1 MSKISYY
8 IVDTET
14 NGLKA
19 GWHEV
24 TEISIVRCSDRTQL
38 TRRIKCSHPE
48 RSNDIALEI
57 TGKTIPD
64 LLKGETKIDVV
75 KRCNEFFA
83 EDGKDP
89 EHRCMVAHRASF
101 DVSHCHSLW
110 SEANEVFPANHWMDT
125 IKFAQDWSKHIGVL
139 PEEKTKSGNPSFKL
153 ASVLKFAGIKAMPGQ
168 HNAGSD
174 ARNTY
179 LFWKKGME
187 LGINHLPSVKP
198 YRHKLG

>member
-14 NGLKA
+14 NGLKP

-38 TRRIKCSHPE
+38 TRRIKCEHPE
-48 RSNDIALEI
+48 RSHEIALEI
-57 TGKTIPD
+57 TGKSIPD
-64 LLKGETKIDVV
+64 LLKGGSKLDVV
-75 KRCNEFFA
+75 NRCNEFFA

-101 DVSHCHSLW
+101 DKNHCHALW
-110 SEANEVFPANHWMDT
+110 AEVGQEFPANHWMDT
-125 IKFAQDWSKHIGVL
+125 IKFAQDWAKYVGKK
-139 PEEKTKSGNPSFKL
+139 PENFKL
-153 ASVLKFAGIKAMPGQ
+153 ATVLQFAGIKALPGQ
-168 HNAGSD
+168 HNAGAD

-179 LFWKKGME
+179 LLWKKGMD
-187 LGINHLPSVKP
+187 LGINHLPAVKV
-198 YRHKLG
+198 YRHKLA